1 MVRRNVFGIWLGRH
15 RARLALARSADTRCV
30 QPERRR
36 ISLQAESGAHPCS
49 RRRRSPEACTSSDG
63 IDPRAEA
70 SRLASASRNRKYE
83 GATFVATTRSRAALA
98 AWRRP
103 GGIRRV
109 FRRARTRKLMR
120 ILLSRTDRIG
130 DLILST
136 PAIATLR
143 RSFPDAHITLVC
155 SEYNKVVIEGNRD
168 VDAIETLPPGVDH
181 AAFGKKFRG
190 AVDVAIALAPRTA
203 DIRLVGVTRARR
215 RIGYTYVS
223 RTLARLAARRDLTDV
238 LISEADPRLAD
249 RYDPYPVRH
258 EVLQVLALAERAGAT
273 RFVYDLELPVSDADR
288 AAVADL
294 PEGAITVHFAQ
305 RWMREGNTFENL
317 IALIAELRVLG
328 RPIVVTYGDEMNE
341 YAQQLSAAGADRLD
355 RKSVV

>member
-1 MVRRNVFGIWLGRH
+1 
-15 RARLALARSADTRCV
+15 
-30 QPERRR
+30 
-36 ISLQAESGAHPCS
+36 
-49 RRRRSPEACTSSDG
+49 
-63 IDPRAEA
+63 
-70 SRLASASRNRKYE
+70 
-83 GATFVATTRSRAALA
+83 
-98 AWRRP
+98 
-103 GGIRRV
+103 
-109 FRRARTRKLMR
+109 MR

-203 DIRLVGVTRARR
+203 DIRLVGATRARR

-341 YAQQLSAAGADRLD
+341 YAQQLSAAGADRLAGGLSFSAWAAAFERSACVVTVD
-355 RKSVV
+355 TGATHVASAVRRPTVVLFEHRYFRLNSQEWAPWGVPYALVRKPASEDLAALAALRSEIVDAVRRLLK

>member
-1 MVRRNVFGIWLGRH
+1 
-15 RARLALARSADTRCV
+15 
-30 QPERRR
+30 
-36 ISLQAESGAHPCS
+36 
-49 RRRRSPEACTSSDG
+49 
-63 IDPRAEA
+63 
-70 SRLASASRNRKYE
+70 
-83 GATFVATTRSRAALA
+83 
-98 AWRRP
+98 
-103 GGIRRV
+103 
-109 FRRARTRKLMR
+109 MR
-120 ILLSRTDRIG
+120 ILLSRTDRVG

-143 RSFPDAHITLVC
+143 RSFPEAHITLVC
-155 SEYNKVVIEGNRD
+155 SEYNKVVVESNGNL
-168 VDAIETLPPGVDH
+168 DAVETLPPGVEH

-190 AVDVAIALAPRTA
+190 AVDIAIALAPRTA
-203 DIRLVGVTRARR
+203 DIRLVGATRARR

-223 RTLARLAARRDLTDV
+223 RVLARIGARRDLTDV

-288 AAVADL
+288 AVVADL
-294 PEGAITVHFAQ
+294 PEGAVTVHFAQ
-305 RWMREGNTFENL
+305 RWMREGNTLENL

-341 YAQQLSAAGADRLD
+341 YAPQLSAAGADRLAGGLSFSAWAAAFERSACVVTVD
-355 RKSVV
+355 TGATHVASAVRRPTVVLFEHRYFRLNSQEWAPWGVPYALVRKPATEDLAALAALRCEIVDAVRRLLK